1 MKYLFITVIL
11 CFTQWSMMAQK
22 YTVSGQIQDVDQTNL
37 IGAVV
42 VALNPIDSVLMGYT
56 VSNEDGKFT
65 LPKLSKGSYNLQIT
79 YISYG
84 TIERLITVEGSNTSF
99 DLGLI
104 TMSQEGKLLD
114 QVTISTDYIPIK
126 ITKDTIEFNADAFK
140 TQPNALVEDLLKKL
154 PGVEVDSDGGIKVQ
168 GEDVIAITVDGK
180 DFFGKDP
187 KMATR
192 NLPADAIKKVQV
204 FDKKSKTAEFTGVD
218 DGQEEKTINLE
229 LKDNKKGGYFG
240 NIMGGYG
247 TDDRYE
253 GKVMVNKFDKKSQ
266 ISYIGSLNNLNN
278 SGVNINDYAS
288 MTGASGN
295 NFRNLN
301 MNSGAPVSFG
311 QSNTGEISS
320 NTLGVNYNYDLSKKN
335 KINASYFLTNGATDL
350 IQSTYTNNF
359 QQNRTLISNKAL
371 TSSATNLNHNFYTKL
386 DLVIDSTSEVTVSGS
401 LAIRSSDDNSF
412 QQDTTSNEAFQIL
425 NLNIQEQQNKASSS
439 AFSGQA
445 NYRKKL
451 KKKGRSY
458 TVDGSYGYSPSETL
472 NDLISEVY
480 DENAVLN
487 ITRSVF
493 QFQNNNS
500 GANNYAAGATYTE
513 PLSSKWYWVSNVS
526 TRNNRTDLIKDFYY
540 LDPTTRTVGDLNTEL
555 SRRFD
560 NTFIY
565 YIAGTNLRYRG
576 TNIASNIGVDLQQS
590 SLEGIPSIGS
600 LIDKNFTYLLP
611 KASVAF
617 DKLNLNVNYS
627 TSIREPSIDQLQPI
641 VDNTDPLNIYVGN
654 PNLIPEYRHNM
665 RIRYNF
671 FDQFNFKALF
681 ANVRL
686 GYTKNRITT
695 SSYVD
700 EFFVRQ
706 RTPLNTDYETSV
718 SSNIN
723 YSSPLKFMKAKFRTS
738 ISSSLTSGINYVNN
752 LPSNINRWTN
762 SGFLMVENKSKDLI
776 DASVS
781 GRLSFTDNIY
791 KDNEALNSSFINQTY
806 EAYIALFAGK
816 GWTID
821 SRYEYNIYGQ
831 GSFSGGSTKINLWQ
845 ASVSKSLMKN
855 KLALKLRAF
864 DILNQNQGVNRSASE
879 TYITESVSNTI
890 GRYVMLS
897 VTYSLNALGAPAA
910 PNVKM
915 MRH

>member
-56 VSNEDGKFT
+56 VSNGDGKFT

-84 TIERLITVEGSNTSF
+84 TIERLITLEGSNTSF

-266 ISYIGSLNNLNN
+266 ISFIGSLNNLNN

-295 NFRNLN
+295 NFRNFN